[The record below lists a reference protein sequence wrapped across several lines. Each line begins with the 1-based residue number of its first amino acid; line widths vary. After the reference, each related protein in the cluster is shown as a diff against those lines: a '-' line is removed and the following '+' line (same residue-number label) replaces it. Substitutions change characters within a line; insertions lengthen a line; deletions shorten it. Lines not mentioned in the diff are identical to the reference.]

1 MPRVTIPGVGDV
13 MFSDK
18 LSRDEI
24 MARAEAMQ
32 AQANQ
37 PLLDPRDLPTSQLI
51 KGGFSRGLEGLKGTA
66 FDLLPALGASMLG
79 KTDYAKEQLKEY
91 QERMRAAE
99 EEAPTAYK
107 SYKDIQGPG
116 DILPYAAETFG

>member
-1 MPRVTIPGVGDV
+1 